1 MEDATMKK
9 AYNKPHMDVITIATV
24 NLLMVSGTL
33 SNSPSDNITSP
44 DNFGSR
50 EYNGLFWTIDED

>member
-1 MEDATMKK
+1 MKK

-33 SNSPSDNITSP
+33 SNDPSDNITSP

>member
-1 MEDATMKK
+1 MKK
-9 AYNKPHMDVITIATV
+9 AYNKPQMDVITIATV
-24 NLLMVSGTL
+24 NLLMVSATL
-33 SNSPSDNITSP
+33 SNSDNITSP